1 VPVGP
6 PGATRCAMS
15 VRAVDLIIDPIA
27 TFWVRWEGKMKA
39 REGHGSAEEKEN
51 VLRLVQLLPLPHA

>member
-1 VPVGP
+1 
-6 PGATRCAMS
+6 MS